1 MERVAGD
8 GMKLVMI
15 DSRGTKVYPGGF
27 PETLTGDTWRC
38 RFQPASGSTIDH
50 SEIINLL
57 TRVRDANIDFIK
69 IETLSNYDGQAG
81 YSLGQGQ

>member
-1 MERVAGD
+1 
-8 GMKLVMI
+8 MI

-38 RFQPASGSTIDH
+38 RFAAAAGGTIDH
-50 SEIINLL
+50 GAVLSLL
-57 TRVRDANIDFIK
+57 GRVRDANIDFIK